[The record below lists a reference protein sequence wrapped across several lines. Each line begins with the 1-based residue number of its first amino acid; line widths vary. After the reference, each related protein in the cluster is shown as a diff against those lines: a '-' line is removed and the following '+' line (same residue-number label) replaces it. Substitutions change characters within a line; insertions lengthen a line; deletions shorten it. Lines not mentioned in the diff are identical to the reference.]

1 MTYVKA
7 ECVLCAK
14 FKGCDKSSPDI
25 TECADYRQTNE
36 QTNEEWIKSCSTEE
50 LAEVVYSLVWLG
62 NELFDRLE
70 CSGEDSKEN
79 DLKIVTEWLQEKHN
93 DTERN
98 NSTRR
103 TQ

>member
-1 MTYVKA
+1 MKCPNCGDSGDRELTNA
-7 ECVLCAK
+7 EWL
-14 FKGCDKSSPDI
+14 
-25 TECADYRQTNE
+25 RQA
-36 QTNEEWIKSCSTEE
+36 SDEE

-93 DTERN
+93 
-98 NSTRR
+98 
-103 TQ
+103 

>member
-1 MTYVKA
+1 MKCPICKGDGTSNICINGTFLPCSYCDGKGTVEELTNA
-7 ECVLCAK
+7 EWL
-14 FKGCDKSSPDI
+14 
-25 TECADYRQTNE
+25 RQA
-36 QTNEEWIKSCSTEE
+36 SDEE

-93 DTERN
+93 
-98 NSTRR
+98 
-103 TQ
+103 

>member
-50 LAEVVYSLVWLG
+50 LAEFLNMIEYAEEEITED
-62 NELFDRLE
+62 ELDAKK
-70 CSGEDSKEN
+70 CWVK
-79 DLKIVTEWLQEKHN
+79 WLQEKH
-93 DTERN
+93 TE
-98 NSTRR
+98 
-103 TQ
+103 